1 MKKRIVLFC
10 FMLLMCSTLTATSA
24 PVGAISPTDNQI
36 LAKIGEKTVTEAD
49 LKEMSNAVP
58 DKFKYYYQTPEGRRQ
73 TLEYIVN
80 VYALAAEAEKKGV
93 DKRPD
98 VQKLL
103 AFTRNDLLARFYLEE
118 LTKDLPAPT
127 DAEAKAY
134 YEQNKAEFVT
144 PESIHLSH
152 ILVESEKE
160 AKDVLAR
167 LKKGEKFGDVAGQV
181 SICPSKDVKGD
192 LDWMTKGS
200 LAQEIEDIAFTMKN
214 DQITGPVKTK
224 FGYHVILMHD
234 KRPARENSFDQ
245 VKDLIVEQIKFLKQ
259 QEQYERIAETL
270 RKKYNVQILLPAAPA
285 APPVTGPR

>member
-1 MKKRIVLFC
+1 MEKRIVLFC
-10 FMLLMCSTLTATSA
+10 FTLLTLSTFVNASA
-24 PVGAISPTDNQI
+24 QVGSVSPPDNQVV
-36 LAKIGEKTVTEAD
+36 AKIGDKAVTEAD

-58 DKFKYYYQTPEGRRQ
+58 DKFKYYYQTPEGQRQ

-80 VYALAAEAEKKGV
+80 VYALATEAEKQGV

-103 AFTRNDLLARFYLEE
+103 NFTRNDLLARFYLEG

-127 DAEAKAY
+127 DAEAKAF
-134 YEQNKAEFVT
+134 YEQNKSEFVT

-160 AKDVLAR
+160 AKDVLAK
-167 LKKGEKFGDVAGQV
+167 LKKGEKFGDLASKV

-192 LDWMTKGS
+192 LDWMPRGS
-200 LAQEIEDIAFTMKN
+200 LAPEIEEIAFTMKN

-224 FGYHVILMHD
+224 FGYHIILMHD
-234 KRPARENSFDQ
+234 KRPARENSYDQ
-245 VKDLIVEQIKFLKQ
+245 VKDLIMEQIKFLKQ
-259 QEQYERIAETL
+259 QEQYERIAEAL
-270 RKKYNVQILLPAAPA
+270 RKKYNVQILLPTAPVPA
-285 APPVTGPR
+285 NPGPR

>member
-1 MKKRIVLFC
+1 MKRPIILFC
-10 FMLLMCSTLTATSA
+10 LSLALFSTVVSA
-24 PVGAISPTDNQI
+24 SAQVGSVSPPDNQI
-36 LAKIGEKTVTEAD
+36 LAKIGDKTVTEAD

-80 VYALAAEAEKKGV
+80 VYALAAEAEKQGV

-103 AFTRNDLLARFYLEE
+103 SFTRNDLLARFYLEG
-118 LTKDLPAPT
+118 LTKDLPVPSE
-127 DAEAKAY
+127 AEAKAF

-160 AKDVLAR
+160 AKDVLAK
-167 LKKGEKFGDVAGQV
+167 LKKGEKFGDLASQV

-192 LDWMTKGS
+192 LDWMPRGS
-200 LAQEIEDIAFTMKN
+200 LAPEIEEIAFTMKN

-234 KRPARENSFDQ
+234 KRPARENSYDQ
-245 VKDLIVEQIKFLKQ
+245 VKELIVEQIKFQKQ
-259 QEQYERIAETL
+259 QEQYERIAEAL
-270 RKKYNVQILLPAAPA
+270 RKKYNVQILLPAGPA
-285 APPVTGPR
+285 TGTGGPR

>member
-1 MKKRIVLFC
+1 MEKRIVFFC
-10 FMLLMCSTLTATSA
+10 FTLLILSTFVNASA
-24 PVGAISPTDNQI
+24 QVGSVSPPDNQVV
-36 LAKIGEKTVTEAD
+36 AKIGDKAVTEAD

-80 VYALAAEAEKKGV
+80 VYALAAEAEKQGV

-103 AFTRNDLLARFYLEE
+103 SFTRNDLLARFYLEG

-127 DAEAKAY
+127 DAEAKAF
-134 YEQNKAEFVT
+134 YEQNKSEFVT

-152 ILVESEKE
+152 VLVESEKE
-160 AKDVLAR
+160 AKDVLAK
-167 LKKGEKFGDVAGQV
+167 LKKGEKFGDLASQV

-192 LDWMTKGS
+192 LDWMPRGS
-200 LAQEIEDIAFTMKN
+200 LAPEIEEIAFTMKN

-234 KRPARENSFDQ
+234 KRPARENSYDQ
-245 VKDLIVEQIKFLKQ
+245 VKDLIIEQIKFLKQ
-259 QEQYERIAETL
+259 QEQYERIAEAL

-285 APPVTGPR
+285 QANPGPR

>member
-1 MKKRIVLFC
+1 MKRLIILFC
-10 FMLLMCSTLTATSA
+10 FSLVMFSTIVNASSQ
-24 PVGAISPTDNQI
+24 VGSVSPPDNQI
-36 LAKIGEKTVTEAD
+36 LAKIGDKTVTEAD

-80 VYALAAEAEKKGV
+80 VYALAAEAEKQSV

-103 AFTRNDLLARFYLEE
+103 SFTRNDLLARFYLEG
-118 LTKDLPAPT
+118 LTKDLPVPT
-127 DAEAKAY
+127 EAEAKAF

-152 ILVESEKE
+152 VLVESEKE
-160 AKDVLAR
+160 AKDVLAK
-167 LKKGEKFGDVAGQV
+167 LKKGEKFGDLASQV

-192 LDWMTKGS
+192 LDWMPRGS
-200 LAQEIEDIAFTMKN
+200 LAPEIEEIAFTMKN

-234 KRPARENSFDQ
+234 KRPARENSYDQ
-245 VKDLIVEQIKFLKQ
+245 VKELIVEQIKFLKQ
-259 QEQYERIAETL
+259 QEQYERIAEAL
-270 RKKYNVQILLPAAPA
+270 RKKYNVQILLPAGPT
-285 APPVTGPR
+285 PGSGGPR

>member
-1 MKKRIVLFC
+1 MKRPIILFC
-10 FMLLMCSTLTATSA
+10 LSLALFSTVVIASA
-24 PVGAISPTDNQI
+24 QVGSVSPPDNQI
-36 LAKIGEKTVTEAD
+36 LAKIGDKNVTEAD

-80 VYALAAEAEKKGV
+80 VYALAAEAEKQGV

-103 AFTRNDLLARFYLEE
+103 SFTRNDLLARFYLEG
-118 LTKDLPAPT
+118 LTKDLPVPSE
-127 DAEAKAY
+127 AEAKAF

-160 AKDVLAR
+160 AKDVLAK
-167 LKKGEKFGDVAGQV
+167 LKKGEKFGDLASQV

-192 LDWMTKGS
+192 LDWMPRGS
-200 LAQEIEDIAFTMKN
+200 LAPEIEEIAFTMKN

-234 KRPARENSFDQ
+234 KRPARENSYDQ
-245 VKDLIVEQIKFLKQ
+245 VKELIVEQIKFQKQ
-259 QEQYERIAETL
+259 QEQYERIAEAL
-270 RKKYNVQILLPAAPA
+270 RKKYNVQILLPAGPA
-285 APPVTGPR
+285 TGTGGPR

>member
-1 MKKRIVLFC
+1 MKRPIILFC
-10 FMLLMCSTLTATSA
+10 LSLVLLSTVVSA
-24 PVGAISPTDNQI
+24 SAQVGSVSPPDNQI
-36 LAKIGEKTVTEAD
+36 LAKIGDKTVTEAD

-80 VYALAAEAEKKGV
+80 VYALAAEAEKQGV

-103 AFTRNDLLARFYLEE
+103 SFTRNDLLARFYLEG
-118 LTKDLPAPT
+118 LTKDLPVPSE
-127 DAEAKAY
+127 AEAKAF

-160 AKDVLAR
+160 AKDVLAK
-167 LKKGEKFGDVAGQV
+167 LKKGEKFGDLASQV

-192 LDWMTKGS
+192 LDWMPRGS
-200 LAQEIEDIAFTMKN
+200 LAPEIEEIAFTMKN

-234 KRPARENSFDQ
+234 KRPARENSYDQ
-245 VKDLIVEQIKFLKQ
+245 VKELIVEQIKFQKQ
-259 QEQYERIAETL
+259 QEQYERIAEAL
-270 RKKYNVQILLPAAPA
+270 RKKYNVQILLPAGPA
-285 APPVTGPR
+285 TGTGGPR

>member
-1 MKKRIVLFC
+1 MEKRIVFFC
-10 FMLLMCSTLTATSA
+10 FTLLILSTFVNASA
-24 PVGAISPTDNQI
+24 QVGSVSPPDNQVV
-36 LAKIGEKTVTEAD
+36 AKIGDKAVTEAD

-80 VYALAAEAEKKGV
+80 VYALAAEAEKQGV

-103 AFTRNDLLARFYLEE
+103 SFTRNDLLARFYLEG

-127 DAEAKAY
+127 DAEAKAF
-134 YEQNKAEFVT
+134 YEQNKSEFVT

-152 ILVESEKE
+152 VLVESEKE
-160 AKDVLAR
+160 AKDVLAK
-167 LKKGEKFGDVAGQV
+167 LKKGEKFWDLASQV

-192 LDWMTKGS
+192 LDWMPRGS
-200 LAQEIEDIAFTMKN
+200 LAPEIEEIAFTMKN

-234 KRPARENSFDQ
+234 KRPARENSYDQ
-245 VKDLIVEQIKFLKQ
+245 VKDLIIEQIKFLKQ
-259 QEQYERIAETL
+259 QEQYERIAEAL

-285 APPVTGPR
+285 PANPGPR

>member
-1 MKKRIVLFC
+1 MKRPIILFC
-10 FMLLMCSTLTATSA
+10 LSLVLLSTVVSA
-24 PVGAISPTDNQI
+24 SAQVGSVSPPDNQI
-36 LAKIGEKTVTEAD
+36 LAKIGDKNVTEAD

-80 VYALAAEAEKKGV
+80 VYALAAEAEKQGV

-103 AFTRNDLLARFYLEE
+103 SFTRNDLLARFYLEG
-118 LTKDLPAPT
+118 LTKDLPVPSE
-127 DAEAKAY
+127 AEAKAF

-160 AKDVLAR
+160 AKDVLAK
-167 LKKGEKFGDVAGQV
+167 LKKGEKFGDLASQV

-192 LDWMTKGS
+192 LDWMPRGS
-200 LAQEIEDIAFTMKN
+200 LAPEIEEIAFTMKN

-234 KRPARENSFDQ
+234 KRPARENSYDQ
-245 VKDLIVEQIKFLKQ
+245 VKELIVEQIKFQKQ
-259 QEQYERIAETL
+259 QEQYERIAEAL
-270 RKKYNVQILLPAAPA
+270 RKKYNVQILLPAGPA
-285 APPVTGPR
+285 TGTGGPR

>member
-1 MKKRIVLFC
+1 MKRPIILFC
-10 FMLLMCSTLTATSA
+10 LSLALFSTVVIASA
-24 PVGAISPTDNQI
+24 QVGSVSPPDNQI
-36 LAKIGEKTVTEAD
+36 LSKIGDKTVTEAD

-80 VYALAAEAEKKGV
+80 VYALAAEAEKQGV

-103 AFTRNDLLARFYLEE
+103 SFTRNDLLARFYLEG
-118 LTKDLPAPT
+118 LTKDLPVPSE
-127 DAEAKAY
+127 AEAKAF

-160 AKDVLAR
+160 AKDVLAK
-167 LKKGEKFGDVAGQV
+167 LKKGEKFGDLASQV

-192 LDWMTKGS
+192 LDWMPRGS
-200 LAQEIEDIAFTMKN
+200 LAPEIEEIAFTMKN

-234 KRPARENSFDQ
+234 KRPARENSYDQ
-245 VKDLIVEQIKFLKQ
+245 VKELIVEQIKFQKQ
-259 QEQYERIAETL
+259 QEQYERIAEAL
-270 RKKYNVQILLPAAPA
+270 RKKYNVQILLPAGPA
-285 APPVTGPR
+285 TGTGGPR

>member
-1 MKKRIVLFC
+1 MEKRIVFFC
-10 FMLLMCSTLTATSA
+10 FTLLILSTFVNASA
-24 PVGAISPTDNQI
+24 QVGSVSPPDNQVV
-36 LAKIGEKTVTEAD
+36 AKIGDKAVTEAD

-80 VYALAAEAEKKGV
+80 VYALAAEAEKQGV

-103 AFTRNDLLARFYLEE
+103 SFTRNDLLARFYLEG

-127 DAEAKAY
+127 DAEAKAF
-134 YEQNKAEFVT
+134 YEQNKSEFVT

-152 ILVESEKE
+152 VLVESEKE
-160 AKDVLAR
+160 AKDVLAK
-167 LKKGEKFGDVAGQV
+167 LKKGEKFGDLASQV

-192 LDWMTKGS
+192 LDWMPRGS
-200 LAQEIEDIAFTMKN
+200 LAPEIEEIAFTMKN

-234 KRPARENSFDQ
+234 KRPARENSYDQ
-245 VKDLIVEQIKFLKQ
+245 VKDLIIEQIKFLKQ
-259 QEQYERIAETL
+259 QEQYERIAEAL

-285 APPVTGPR
+285 PANPGPR

>member
-1 MKKRIVLFC
+1 MKRPIILFC
-10 FMLLMCSTLTATSA
+10 LSLALFSTVVIASA
-24 PVGAISPTDNQI
+24 QVGSVSPPDNQI
-36 LAKIGEKTVTEAD
+36 LAKIGDKTVTEAD

-80 VYALAAEAEKKGV
+80 VYALAAEAEKQGV

-103 AFTRNDLLARFYLEE
+103 SFTRNDLLARFYLEG
-118 LTKDLPAPT
+118 LTKDLPVPSE
-127 DAEAKAY
+127 AEAKAF

-160 AKDVLAR
+160 AKDVLAK
-167 LKKGEKFGDVAGQV
+167 LKKGEKFGDLASQV

-192 LDWMTKGS
+192 LDWMPRGS
-200 LAQEIEDIAFTMKN
+200 LAPEIEEIAFTMKN

-234 KRPARENSFDQ
+234 KRPARENSYDQ
-245 VKDLIVEQIKFLKQ
+245 VKELIVEQIKFQKQ
-259 QEQYERIAETL
+259 QEQYERIAEAL
-270 RKKYNVQILLPAAPA
+270 RKKYNVQILLPAGPA
-285 APPVTGPR
+285 TGTGGPR

>member
-1 MKKRIVLFC
+1 MKKHIFYSS
-10 FMLLMCSTLTATSA
+10 FILLVFVTSVSA
-24 PVGAISPTDNQI
+24 ASPVVSASPADNQI
-36 LAKIGEKTVTEAD
+36 LARIGEKAVTEGD

-80 VYALAAEAEKKGV
+80 VYALAAEAEKQGV

-103 AFTRNDLLARFYLEE
+103 NFTRNDLLARFYLEG
-118 LTKDLPAPT
+118 LTKDIPPPT
-127 DAEAKAY
+127 EAEGKAF
-134 YEQNKAEFVT
+134 YEQNKGDFVT

-152 ILVESEKE
+152 ILVESEKD

-167 LKKGEKFGDVAGQV
+167 LKKGDKFGDIAGQV

-192 LDWMTKGS
+192 LDWMPRGS
-200 LAQEIEDIAFTMKN
+200 LAPEIEDVAFALKN

-234 KRPARENSFDQ
+234 KRPARENSYEQ
-245 VKDLIVEQIKFLKQ
+245 VKELIMEQIKFLKQ
-259 QEQYERIAETL
+259 QEQYEKIAEAL
-270 RKKYNVQILLPAAPA
+270 RKKYNVQILLPAASGATPPPA
-285 APPVTGPR
+285 R